1 MQNTFEPMSACKI
14 IRDFLRS
21 VSLNGKDKYFSR
33 ITEAM
38 TESVFLQPSKNYE
51 KLTTQIDFLGN
62 NLLASDMRSITLSSS
77 IVFKFLTFVLASALF
92 LFVLPLIVWVVWML
106 RERRNSNKRKQMM
119 NSAIM
124 FVRSTPVP
132 PEKVALIDQLQMN
145 SESGAL

>member
-1 MQNTFEPMSACKI
+1 
-14 IRDFLRS
+14 
-21 VSLNGKDKYFSR
+21 
-33 ITEAM
+33 M

>member
-1 MQNTFEPMSACKI
+1 
-14 IRDFLRS
+14 
-21 VSLNGKDKYFSR
+21 LNGKDKYFSR